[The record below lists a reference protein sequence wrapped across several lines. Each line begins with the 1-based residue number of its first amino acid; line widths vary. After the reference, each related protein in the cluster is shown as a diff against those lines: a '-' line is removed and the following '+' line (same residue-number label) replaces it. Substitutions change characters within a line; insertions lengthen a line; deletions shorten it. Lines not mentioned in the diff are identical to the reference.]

1 MRKILFSILVGI
13 SNIALGDTLNVF
25 PEKPASLKSC
35 YQAGQV
41 WIRSQMWRMKTSKDL
56 SAMVFNSQL
65 SACTWKTPEA
75 SSFKW
80 PDEHEYRSKA
90 PYNNILALTP
100 QGDWAVVS
108 YSNDSLDAA
117 TYLRL
122 SKTTSANERFDG
134 ASLTGYFF
142 GFDFAAYDLQKGS
155 RAFGAQ
161 TVSLSEQGAS
171 IQLDLLGSHEGRAR
185 LFLQSVKE
193 AVAFDTQKKNWL
205 FKKCLYQISPDL
217 KNSLS
222 AIVEKC
228 HVNEAADVASLRRGD
243 SQSRPDAMRTF
254 RWDGVS
260 YKEGEPTD
268 WLAKR
273 NSSPIKIPKLILTN
287 SKSGIKEKD
296 GIWYQTFLLTK
307 TPQGRMAPVSSIQW
321 MEISRGVESRSLS
334 KINQALK
341 SLAFDDSDLMLEPD
355 INYEAKK
362 PELRYGESISAVE
375 FVSATEEFLTVAV
388 LNTSMGYGMRSYD
401 SKSYVTY
408 SLTSGEVVMPATSLF
423 KSKKALDLF
432 SYWSTNFFKDKLDY
446 LFPKRWMA
454 NTGKI
459 STGFLTLI
467 PVKEGIQ
474 VVVGDDSGGHY
485 FEDVVGVV
493 PYSMIPAQWMTSNA
507 RGNKLSNAPM
517 VKPRLN
523 CASELE
529 QPEEKKICDLEL
541 ASEYEAVLALWQVR
555 LEGHAGNADEEDKIS
570 SEFMEFLGKLG
581 QCADEKGCVK
591 NILDEDKARQRDM
604 VDGGH

>member
-1 MRKILFSILVGI
+1 MRKILFFILAGI

-25 PEKPASLKSC
+25 PEKPTSLKSC

-41 WIRSQMWRMKTSKDL
+41 WIRSQMWEMKTSKDF
-56 SAMVFNSQL
+56 SAMAFNSQL

-80 PDEHEYRSKA
+80 PDEYESRSKA

-100 QGDWAVVS
+100 QGDWAVLS
-108 YSNDSLDAA
+108 FSNDSLDAV

-122 SKTTSANERFDG
+122 SKTTSATERFYG

-142 GFDFAAYDLQKGS
+142 GFDFAAYDLRKEN

-161 TVSLSEQGAS
+161 TVSLNEQAS
-171 IQLDLLGSHEGRAR
+171 SIHLDLLGSHEGRAR

-193 AVAFDTQKKNWL
+193 SIAFDTQKKNWF
-205 FKKCLYQISPDL
+205 FKKCVYQISPDP

-228 HVNEAADVASLRRGD
+228 HVSEAADVASLRRGE
-243 SQSRPDAMRTF
+243 SQSRPEAMRTF

-268 WLAKR
+268 WLAKK
-273 NSSPIKIPKLILTN
+273 NTSPIKIPKLVLAN
-287 SKSGIKEKD
+287 SKSEIKEKD
-296 GIWYQTFLLTK
+296 GIRYQTFLLTK
-307 TPQGRMAPVSSIQW
+307 TPQGRKAPVSSIQW
-321 MEISRGVESRSLS
+321 IEISRGVESNILN
-334 KINQALK
+334 KINRDLK
-341 SLAFDDSDLMLEPD
+341 SLAFYDSDQMLEPD
-355 INYEAKK
+355 INYEEKK
-362 PELRYGESISAVE
+362 PVVRYGESISAIE
-375 FVSATEEFLTVAV
+375 FVSATKEFLTVAI

-401 SKSYVTY
+401 SKSYATY
-408 SLTSGEVVMPATSLF
+408 NLTSGEIVIPATSLF
-423 KSKKALDLF
+423 KSQKTLDLF

-454 NTGKI
+454 NTVKMA
-459 STGFLTLI
+459 TGFLTLI

-474 VVVGDDSGGHY
+474 VVAGDDSGGHY

-493 PYSMIPAQWMTSNA
+493 PYSLIPAEWMTSNA
-507 RGNKLSNAPM
+507 RGNKVRNAPLF
-517 VKPRLN
+517 KPRLN

-529 QPEEKKICDLEL
+529 QPEEKKICDLKL

-555 LEGHAGNADEEDKIS
+555 LEGQAGNADEEGKIS
-570 SEFMEFLGKLG
+570 SEFMEFLEKLG
-581 QCADEKGCVK
+581 QCGNEKGCVK

-604 VDGGH
+604 ADGGH